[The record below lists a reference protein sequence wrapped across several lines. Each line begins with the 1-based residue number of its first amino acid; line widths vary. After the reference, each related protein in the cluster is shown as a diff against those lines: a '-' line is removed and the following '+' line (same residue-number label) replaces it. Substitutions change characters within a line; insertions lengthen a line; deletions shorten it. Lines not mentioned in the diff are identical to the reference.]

1 MSGQANHLMNPPA
14 HHPGAPRKLLLATD
28 LSARGDRALE
38 RALFI
43 AQRHDAALIILHVFE
58 ELDESTQS
66 YGTRAMPSWHRPPD
80 AATMLKQRIRQGL
93 RSDLGDAV
101 ERAVIRIEEG
111 NPAEVIERVA
121 ASEQVDV
128 VVTGIAR
135 EGPFAIRP
143 VVLGKTVEQLLRR
156 LAVPILIVRNRAR
169 DTYQHIVVTTDFSEA
184 SAHALQMAVRFFPV
198 QPLYLLHAS
207 EAPYST
213 LADDSKLHAE
223 RYLEVRSDE
232 LRSFLASVFLPEND
246 RQRLIPVIEPG
257 PPQQIIREYV
267 RMQGGDLVVLGT
279 QGRGAVVEAF
289 LGSTTKSILSTLPC
303 DALVVRGPRNRPS
316 A

>member
-1 MSGQANHLMNPPA
+1 MNAPDQIA
-14 HHPGAPRKLLLATD
+14 GAPRKILLATD

-38 RALFI
+38 RAVSI

-58 ELDESTQS
+58 ELDESTLH
-66 YGTRAMPSWHRPPD
+66 YGTRGLPSWHRPPD
-80 AATMLKQRIRQGL
+80 AVTLMKQRIRQGL

-101 ERAVIRIEEG
+101 EKAVILVEAG
-111 NPAEVIERVA
+111 DPAEVIERVA
-121 ASEQVDV
+121 SSMQADI

-135 EGPFAIRP
+135 EGMFASRP

-156 LAVPILIVRNRAR
+156 LPLPILIVKNRAR
-169 DTYQHIVVTTDFSEA
+169 DAYQHVVVPTDFSES

-207 EAPYST
+207 EVPYST
-213 LADDSKLHAE
+213 LAEDSKLHAE
-223 RYLEVRSDE
+223 RYREVRVDE
-232 LRSFLASVFLPEND
+232 LRTFLASVFLPDSD
-246 RQRLIPVIEPG
+246 RQRLVPFIEPG

-267 RMQGGDLVVLGT
+267 QMHGGDLVVLGT
-279 QGRGAVVEAF
+279 QGRGPVMEAF

-303 DALVVRGPRNRPS
+303 DALVVRGPRK
-316 A
+316 